1 MTAKPLL
8 IVVSGPSGSGKGTL
22 CGLLRQRLPD
32 LAYSVSVTTRPPRP
46 GEKDGV
52 DYFFVSTEEFLDKIK
67 AGEFLEWAKVYDN
80 YYGTPVSYVKNCLK
94 DGKDVLL
101 EIDIQ
106 GARQVKKLFPDAVL
120 IFISPPSFEELGA
133 RITKRGTDSE
143 DEIKKRLSSA
153 KEELQAASEYDYVVV
168 NDHQERAVEEILE
181 IIKREKARRSSQK
194 GRELDATTE
203 S

>member
-32 LAYSVSVTTRPPRP
+32 LAYSVSMTTRPPRP

-52 DYFFVSTEEFLDKIK
+52 DYFFVSTEEFLNKIE

-80 YYGTPVSYVKNCLK
+80 YYGTPVTYVESCLR

-143 DEIKKRLSSA
+143 EEIKKRLSSA

-181 IIKREKARRSSQK
+181 IIKKEKARRSSPK
-194 GRELDATTE
+194 EG
-203 S
+203 